1 MPTRLKSPMSTPI
14 HPYARSLVTL
24 EALSG
29 NLLLIVL
36 VARLV
41 GPEMEWRE
49 EQRERRRRD
58 DDPAPLAKQ

>member
-1 MPTRLKSPMSTPI
+1 MSTPI
-14 HPYARSLVTL
+14 HPYARLLVTL

-29 NLLLIVL
+29 SLFLTVL

-41 GPEMEWRE
+41 GLEMEWRE

-58 DDPAPLAKQ
+58 DDQIPPAIQ

>member
-1 MPTRLKSPMSTPI
+1 MPTRLKSPMSARI

-29 NLLLIVL
+29 SLFLTVL

-41 GPEMEWRE
+41 GLEMEWRE
-49 EQRERRRRD
+49 EQRERRRHD
-58 DDPAPLAKQ
+58 DDHIPPTTQ